1 MITSMHALRRRSESG
16 QSLVE
21 LAVALPLFLILI
33 LGTAEMANIAWA
45 AVQISNAAR
54 AGAQYGSQSHAN
66 ASDSASVQTAAKND
80 APSITNLQVT
90 VTQPCKCISSTGTDT
105 GNACTLAACPSPN
118 VIMPFIQ
125 VNTEAAVTPFM
136 RYPGLPASYT
146 LKGQALMGVVK

>member
-1 MITSMHALRRRSESG
+1 MITIRSTRRSRESG
-16 QSLVE
+16 QSLIE
-21 LAVALPLFLILI
+21 LAVALPLFVILI
-33 LGTAEMANIAWA
+33 LGTAEMANIAWSA
-45 AVQISNAAR
+45 IQVSNAAR

-66 ASDSASVQTAAKND
+66 ASDTASVQTAAKND

-118 VIMPFIQ
+118 VIMPYVQ
-125 VNTEAAVTPFM
+125 VNTQAAITPFM

>member
-1 MITSMHALRRRSESG
+1 MITIRSTRRSRESG
-16 QSLVE
+16 QSLIE
-21 LAVALPLFLILI
+21 LAVALPLFVILI
-33 LGTAEMANIAWA
+33 LGTAEMANIAWSA
-45 AVQISNAAR
+45 IQISNAAR

-66 ASDSASVQTAAKND
+66 ASDTASVQTAAKND

-118 VIMPFIQ
+118 VIMPYVQ
-125 VNTEAAVTPFM
+125 VNTQAAITPFM